1 MLVKLSHGTSVNKDN
16 LKYITVE
23 VKKVGRTTKYVVTL
37 RIDDNTDHPIVWCES
52 QADAVKVVKEWVTKL
67 KADE

>member
-1 MLVKLSHGTSVNKDN
+1 MLVKLTHGTSVNKDN
-16 LKYITVE
+16 LKYITVD
-23 VKKVGRTTKYVVTL
+23 VKKVGRATKYVVTL

-52 QADAVKVVKEWVTKL
+52 QADAVKVVKDWVTKL

>member
-16 LKYITVE
+16 LKYITVD

-52 QADAVKVVKEWVTKL
+52 QADAVKVVKDWVTKL

>member
-1 MLVKLSHGTSVNKDN
+1 MLVKLSHGTSINKDN
-16 LKYITVE
+16 LKYITVD

-37 RIDDNTDHPIVWCES
+37 RVDDNTDHPIVWCES
-52 QADAVKVVKEWVTKL
+52 QADAVKVVKDWVTKL